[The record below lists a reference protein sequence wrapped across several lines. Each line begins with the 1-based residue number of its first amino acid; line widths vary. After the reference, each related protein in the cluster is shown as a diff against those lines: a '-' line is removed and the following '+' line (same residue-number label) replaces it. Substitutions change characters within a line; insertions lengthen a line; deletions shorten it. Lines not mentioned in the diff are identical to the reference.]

1 MRSFIY
7 YFMNSNDFMN
17 NHDKL
22 QRFLFENAFVRGEII
37 HLKDTYQQIISQHDY
52 PPIIKNLLGQA
63 LVLVA
68 LLTAIMKFKGR
79 LTLQFQGKSG
89 VKLLLVQSSQDFQ
102 LRALAQWEGELN
114 EADLLAEMRKGILVI
129 MMDPDTSTKRYQ
141 GVVSWKG
148 DSLAE
153 SIEGY
158 FKDSEQ
164 LLTRIWIA
172 VDDKLAAGLLL
183 QALPREG
190 KESAVVGDDEWNHL
204 TILTDTLKPHE
215 LLHLET
221 ETLLRRLYVEEDI
234 QIFAPNDVM
243 FKCTC
248 TPERGE
254 NAILLLGLQEAEEE
268 LRLKQ
273 VIVVKCDFCG
283 KEYIFDKVD
292 VATIFR
298 RGGNPAAGSTKIH

>member
-1 MRSFIY
+1 
-7 YFMNSNDFMN
+7 MN
-17 NHDKL
+17 NQDKL

-37 HLKDTYQQIISQHDY
+37 HLKETYQMITGQHDY
-52 PPIIKNLLGQA
+52 PPIIKRLLGEA

-89 VKLLLVQSSQDFQ
+89 VKLLLVQSSQDFK
-102 LRALAQWEGELN
+102 LRALAQWEGDDLD
-114 EADLLAEMRKGILVI
+114 EAEILAAMKKGILVI

-148 DSLAE
+148 ESLAA

-164 LLTRIWIA
+164 LLTRIWLA
-172 VDDKLAAGLLL
+172 VDEQQAAGLLL
-183 QALPREG
+183 QALPRES
-190 KESAVVGDDEWNHL
+190 KENPVSGDAEWEHL
-204 TILTDTLKPHE
+204 TILTDTVKPQE
-215 LLHLET
+215 LLNLET

-234 QIFAPNDVM
+234 QLFAPADVI
-243 FKCTC
+243 FECTC
-248 TPERGE
+248 SVERGE
-254 NAILLLGLQEAEEE
+254 NAILMLGKDEADEE
-268 LRLKQ
+268 LREKQ
-273 VIVVKCDFCG
+273 VIVVKCDFCN

-292 VATIFR
+292 VANIFHK
-298 RGGNPAAGSTKIH
+298 GGTPPASTQIH